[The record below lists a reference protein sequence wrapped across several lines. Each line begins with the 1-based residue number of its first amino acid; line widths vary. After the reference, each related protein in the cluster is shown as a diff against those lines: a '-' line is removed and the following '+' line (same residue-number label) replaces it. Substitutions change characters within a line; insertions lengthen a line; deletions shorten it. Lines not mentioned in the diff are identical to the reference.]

1 MQYFEQSSL
10 NFSLLNLKYS
20 ERLQYGLCFTAIP
33 IPYWRRGYAWSFDTR
48 STMLIFD
55 TIGINICIIATK
67 RAKESAKYVASCN
80 REVSSSQGA
89 RLALTSHA
97 ITKVVI
103 DGEGNN
109 WCTHLSKSLP
119 DIWNHTLHDTSTF
132 YCKIKITPFLRERCN
147 IVLRL
152 KSNIWVDDGLKSE
165 LCTKYDWRAST
176 LVDGW
181 AMRTQVK
188 KFIIIASD
196 WFTYV
201 ITRIETDH

>member
-10 NFSLLNLKYS
+10 YFSLLNLKCS

-109 WCTHLSKSLP
+109 WCTG
-119 DIWNHTLHDTSTF
+119 
-132 YCKIKITPFLRERCN
+132 IKIIARYM
-147 IVLRL
+147 
-152 KSNIWVDDGLKSE
+152 KSYSAWYF
-165 LCTKYDWRAST
+165 YDLLQNQDYT
-176 LVDGW
+176 FPKGKV
-181 AMRTQVK
+181 
-188 KFIIIASD
+188 
-196 WFTYV
+196 
-201 ITRIETDH
+201 